1 MKKLEISIN
10 NCFGIGEFNC
20 SFDLSKDNV
29 IMIYAP
35 NGTMKTSLARTFLCL
50 ENNHGA
56 ADLIDNTKQSSYSF
70 KLDGESLTHDQ
81 IYVYKTEDNQIEP
94 NGIYHLE
101 EDNILSFNSSPNE
114 VSQFQEKLKPI
125 DKLLNQI
132 NQEFNKLI
140 KYKNIVF
147 YEETLKVF
155 KHDGILCKYDS
166 VYDAIIHAK
175 NFYVPNCNFK
185 GISYKELFDEYG
197 VSAKYIRNYYEELVG
212 VKKNNRK
219 NIKVGNKK
227 RWDRLCAIVDS
238 NQYIREKI
246 GDLELLRRDYL
257 LSFINNEMGLF
268 SNFFK
273 LYNERKK
280 ELDGIIKKVKKDSQL
295 WNQVIYTF
303 NCRFHVPYELRLEN
317 RAETILYKETPN
329 LKYTHVNYA
338 GQKEYKSKEHFL
350 NFISTGEKRAYY
362 LLVNLFEIEKR
373 KNSKEK
379 QIIVI
384 DDIAE
389 SFDYRNKY
397 AIVEYLAELKECKN
411 LILVILTHNFDFYR
425 TIHSRLDVLN
435 IYIANRNKEGHI
447 LLQEGKYVRDIIK
460 NVLIKN
466 IESPKCLIAL
476 IPFARNIVEYTKGEE
491 SYEYLSLT
499 DYLHYN
505 KKTKLLTLKAL
516 TKMLSE
522 NLHLTEKVT
531 KYNVDKYID
540 SLFDEADKAF
550 CSDEVIAIENKL
562 ILSMAIRM
570 KAEIFMTNE
579 LIERIKLDYN
589 INRNQTRFLYDNYR
603 KEFPMKSLQH
613 EVIKKV
619 LMMTSENIHI
629 NNFMFEP
636 IIDLSLDYL
645 KDLYNE
651 VRKLE

>member
-1 MKKLEISIN
+1 MRKLEISIN
-10 NCFGIGEFNC
+10 NCFGIGEFNY

-29 IMIYAP
+29 VMIYAP

-50 ENNHGA
+50 ENNHNA
-56 ADLIDNTKQSSYSF
+56 ADLIDETKKSSYSF
-70 KLDGESLTHDQ
+70 KLNGISLTHNQ

-94 NGIYHLE
+94 NGISHLE
-101 EDNILSFNSSPNE
+101 EDNLLSFNSSPNE
-114 VSQFQEKLKPI
+114 VRQFYDVLKPI
-125 DKLLNQI
+125 DILLSQI

-140 KYKNIVF
+140 KYQNRVF

-166 VYDAIIHAK
+166 VNDAIIHANTFCVPDSYYD
-175 NFYVPNCNFK
+175 NFY
-185 GISYKELFDEYG
+185 YDELFDEHE
-197 VSAKYIRNYYEELVG
+197 VSVKYIKNYHEALVDINKR
-212 VKKNNRK
+212 KKVNVNGK
-219 NIKVGNKK
+219 S
-227 RWDRLCAIVDS
+227 RWKRLCEIVDT
-238 NQYIREKI
+238 NQCVSEKI
-246 GDLELLRRDYL
+246 GDLELLRRDL
-257 LSFINNEMGLF
+257 ILAFVSKEMNLF
-268 SNFFK
+268 SNFSV
-273 LYNERKK
+273 LYNERRK
-280 ELDGIIKKVKKDSQL
+280 ELVDIINKVKEDSHL
-295 WNQVIYTF
+295 WNQVIYKF
-303 NCRFHVPYELRLEN
+303 NYRFHVPYELRLKN
-317 RAETILYKETPN
+317 RAETILNKETPYI
-329 LKYTHVNYA
+329 KYTHIDSTVPRDYN
-338 GQKEYKSKEHFL
+338 GKDHFL

-435 IYIANRNKEGHI
+435 IYLANRNKEGHI
-447 LLQEGKYVRDIIK
+447 FLQEGKYVRDIIK

-466 IESPKCLIAL
+466 FESPKCLIAL
-476 IPFARNIVEYTKGEE
+476 IPFARNIVEYTKGKD
-491 SYEYLSLT
+491 SYEYLTLT

-505 KKTKLLTLKAL
+505 TNTKWLTLKAL
-516 TKMLSE
+516 TKILSE
-522 NLHLTEKVT
+522 NLHLTNNKVS
-531 KYNVDKYID
+531 KCNDDKYIE

-550 CSDEVIAIENKL
+550 SSDDVIAIENKL

-579 LIERIKLDYN
+579 LIERIKLDFD

-603 KEFPMKSLQH
+603 KEFPLKCLHH
-613 EVIKKV
+613 EVMKKV

>member
-1 MKKLEISIN
+1 MELELSIK
-10 NCFGIGEFNC
+10 NCFGIGVFDE
-20 SFDLSKDNV
+20 SFDLSIDNV
-29 IMIYAP
+29 TMIYAP

-50 ENNHGA
+50 ENNHNA
-56 ADLIDNTKQSSYSF
+56 ADLIDNTKESSYSF
-70 KLDGESLTHDQ
+70 KLDGNNLTHNQ

-114 VSQFQEKLKPI
+114 VFQFYELLKPI
-125 DKLLNQI
+125 DNLLSQI

-140 KYKNIVF
+140 KYKTRVF

-166 VYDAIIHAK
+166 VNDAIIHAK
-175 NFYVPNCNFK
+175 NYYASDCNFDNFYYDE
-185 GISYKELFDEYG
+185 IFDEHE
-197 VSAKYIRNYYEELVG
+197 VSVKYLKNYHEALVDITKR
-212 VKKNNRK
+212 KKVNVNGK
-219 NIKVGNKK
+219 A
-227 RWDRLCAIVDS
+227 RWNRLCEIVDS
-238 NQYIREKI
+238 NQYVSERI
-246 GDLELLRRDYL
+246 GDLELLRRDL
-257 LSFINNEMGLF
+257 ILAFVSNEMNLF
-268 SNFFK
+268 SSFSV
-273 LYNERKK
+273 LYNERRK
-280 ELDGIIKKVKKDSQL
+280 ELVGIINKVKEDTQL
-295 WNQVIYTF
+295 WNQVICIF
-303 NCRFHVPYELRLEN
+303 NSRFHVPYELRLVN
-317 RAETILYKETPN
+317 RAETILNKETPYI
-329 LKYTHVNYA
+329 KYTHIDST
-338 GQKEYKSKEHFL
+338 GPKEYKGKDHFL

-411 LILVILTHNFDFYR
+411 LILIILTHNFDFYR

-435 IYIANRNKEGHI
+435 IYIANRNKEGRII
-447 LLQEGKYVRDIIK
+447 LQKGKYVRDIIK

-466 IESPKCLIAL
+466 IDTPKCLIAL
-476 IPFARNIVEYTKGEE
+476 IPFARNIVEYTKGEN
-491 SYEYLSLT
+491 SYEYITLT

-505 KKTKLLTLKAL
+505 TNTKLLTLEAL
-516 TKMLSE
+516 TKIMSATF
-522 NLHLTEKVT
+522 HLTNKVC
-531 KYNVDKYID
+531 KCDVGKYID
-540 SLFDEADKAF
+540 ILFYEADNVF
-550 CSDEVIAIENKL
+550 NSDDVIAIENKL
-562 ILSMAIRM
+562 ILSIAIRM
-570 KAEIFMTNE
+570 KVEIFMTNE
-579 LIERIKLDYN
+579 LNERIKLDLD
-589 INRNQTRFLYDNYR
+589 INRNQTRLLFDKYR
-603 KEFPMKSLQH
+603 KEYPLKCQQH
-613 EVIKKV
+613 EIIKKV

-651 VRKLE
+651 VQILE